1 MMMARGDKSEMT
13 ERERLGYLASDGE
26 KLVPASLPPL
36 LSKAIVVVKMTMQ
49 VGEMVMIPGERGGK
63 ARPCESTW
71 QEPGGRSGQLPR
83 SQRPEQQ
90 HFL

>member
-1 MMMARGDKSEMT
+1 MT
-13 ERERLGYLASDGE
+13 ERERVGYLTSEGGKARPC
-26 KLVPASLPPL
+26 KFTSLAFI
-36 LSKAIVVVKMTMQ
+36 SNVVIMVTMQ
-49 VGEMVMIPGERGGK
+49 VGEMVMIPGEQGGK